1 MGEMIAAKAT
11 ATLMQIDSVDN
22 SKIKHPF
29 LLLSSYILPR
39 NEGANKFGGESMTKR
54 NTRIPIP
61 DPPDK
66 IPMPRKEVERFSEL
80 NEEYEEC
87 LWRESIQHE
96 RRMSIIAL
104 VASTLALV
112 VNIVLRVL
120 KMML

>member
-1 MGEMIAAKAT
+1 MK
-11 ATLMQIDSVDN
+11 
-22 SKIKHPF
+22 
-29 LLLSSYILPR
+29 
-39 NEGANKFGGESMTKR
+39 KR
-54 NTRIPIP
+54 HVRIPIP
-61 DPPDK
+61 DPPYK

-96 RRMSIIAL
+96 RKMSIIAL

>member
-1 MGEMIAAKAT
+1 
-11 ATLMQIDSVDN
+11 
-22 SKIKHPF
+22 
-29 LLLSSYILPR
+29 
-39 NEGANKFGGESMTKR
+39 MTKR